1 MTRIL
6 LKSPAS
12 PPVGGQVDSWLLSLI
27 FNHMKLKNYIVAL
40 ALPLLLLNAC
50 SDFLDVQSEG
60 NPTITSYFTN
70 DQQAIDA
77 VTALY
82 KPLHKE
88 TSFGRDLFW
97 EQGAAGD
104 VVWGRS
110 RSYPTLATF
119 AYTGDESP
127 LTANFTLFYEVIAY
141 SNWVIQQLLDK
152 QTSVTLTDIESR
164 SLGEAYFMRGM
175 AHFIMAYRYGTGE
188 QGVPFVRYEDFPD
201 GYDNSI
207 PPQQASVTDNYRY
220 IIEDM
225 DNAVTFL
232 PRFEEYDNDDKGRAH
247 QAAAVAYKAKVYAYW
262 ATWDAT
268 QWNNVISMVD
278 LLESSYGRNLAD
290 TFDEIFSSDYA
301 DFWNAEYIWSIPSE
315 GGANGGGSEFPGV
328 VLENKGWGIYNGWG
342 QNKPSYDIY
351 EEMLKDGEAN
361 DRLTRSI
368 LEYNQEFR
376 FWGETLRFYS
386 TSDIEAGFM
395 INKYMDPFKY
405 ADAANAGYVN
415 TNGNWPT
422 ARLNFPLIRF
432 AEMLLFRAEAYLMT
446 GQADKAKTDL
456 NRIRDRSNLSLIEGT
471 PTMADLYHERRCEL
485 AFEFTDH
492 LFDLKRWH
500 RSSDAT
506 IKALAAA
513 ELNAHPRVRKYSDR
527 SDPES
532 TFQIVDY
539 EDYKNK
545 ETYKDHMMV
554 FPYPSN
560 EITKS
565 NGKLNQN
572 DGY

>member
-1 MTRIL
+1 
-6 LKSPAS
+6 
-12 PPVGGQVDSWLLSLI
+12 
-27 FNHMKLKNYIVAL
+27 MKIKNYIVAL
-40 ALPLLLLNAC
+40 ALPVLLLSAC

-60 NPTITSYFTN
+60 DATITSYFNN

-77 VTALY
+77 ITALY
-82 KPLHKE
+82 KPLHRE

-97 EQGAAGD
+97 EQGAACD

-110 RSYPTLATF
+110 RAFPTLATF

-141 SNWVIQQLLDK
+141 ANWVIQELLDK
-152 QTSVTLTDIESR
+152 QNSTTLTAIESR

-175 AHFIMAYRYGTGE
+175 AHFIIAYRYGTGQ

-207 PPQQASVTDNYRY
+207 LPQQASVTDNYGY

-225 DNAVTFL
+225 DNAIAYL
-232 PRFEEYDNDDKGRAH
+232 PEFEEYEDEDKGRAH

-262 ATWDAT
+262 ATWDAS
-268 QWNNVISMVD
+268 QWNNVISMVN
-278 LLESSYGRNLAD
+278 LLESNYKRDLAA
-290 TFDEIFSSDYA
+290 TFAEIFSSDYA

-328 VLENKGWGIYNGWG
+328 VLENKGWGTYNGWG

-351 EEMLKDGEAN
+351 EEMLKDGEGN
-361 DRLTRSI
+361 ERLIRSI

-376 FWGETLRFYS
+376 FWGETRRFYS

-415 TNGNWPT
+415 TNGDWPT
-422 ARLNFPLIRF
+422 ARLNFPLVRF

-456 NRIRDRSNLSLIEGT
+456 NRIRTRSNLSLIDHV

-506 IKALAAA
+506 IKALAAT
-513 ELNAHPRVRKYSDR
+513 ELNAHPRIRKYSDR
-527 SDPES
+527 SDPGS
-532 TFQIVDY
+532 AFQIADY

-545 ETYKDHMMV
+545 ETYQDYMMV

-565 NGKLNQN
+565 NGKLTQN

>member
-1 MTRIL
+1 
-6 LKSPAS
+6 
-12 PPVGGQVDSWLLSLI
+12 
-27 FNHMKLKNYIVAL
+27 MKIKNYIVAL
-40 ALPLLLLNAC
+40 ALPVLLLSAC

-60 NPTITSYFTN
+60 DATITSYFNN

-77 VTALY
+77 ITALY
-82 KPLHKE
+82 KPLHRE

-97 EQGAAGD
+97 EQGAACD

-110 RSYPTLATF
+110 RAFPTLATF

-141 SNWVIQQLLDK
+141 ANWVIQELLDK
-152 QTSVTLTDIESR
+152 QNSTTLTAIESR

-175 AHFIMAYRYGTGE
+175 AHFIIAYRYGTGQ

-201 GYDNSI
+201 GGYDNSI
-207 PPQQASVTDNYRY
+207 LPQQASVTDNYGY

-225 DNAVTFL
+225 DNAIAYL
-232 PRFEEYDNDDKGRAH
+232 PEFEEYEDEDKDKGRAH

-262 ATWDAT
+262 ATWDAS
-268 QWNNVISMVD
+268 QWNNVISMVN
-278 LLESSYGRNLAD
+278 LLESNYKRDLAA
-290 TFDEIFSSDYA
+290 TFAEIFSSDYA

-328 VLENKGWGIYNGWG
+328 VLENKGWGTYNGWG

-351 EEMLKDGEAN
+351 EEMLKDGEGN
-361 DRLTRSI
+361 ERLIRSI

-376 FWGETLRFYS
+376 FWGETRRFYS

-415 TNGNWPT
+415 TNGDWPT
-422 ARLNFPLIRF
+422 ARLNFPLVRF
-432 AEMLLFRAEAYLMT
+432 AEMLLLRAEAYLMT

-456 NRIRDRSNLSLIEGT
+456 NRIRTRSNLSLIDHV

-506 IKALAAA
+506 IKALAAT

-527 SDPES
+527 SDPGS
-532 TFQIVDY
+532 AFQIADY

-545 ETYKDHMMV
+545 ETYQDYMMV

-565 NGKLNQN
+565 NGKLTQN

>member
-1 MTRIL
+1 
-6 LKSPAS
+6 
-12 PPVGGQVDSWLLSLI
+12 
-27 FNHMKLKNYIVAL
+27 MKIKNYIVAL
-40 ALPLLLLNAC
+40 ALPVLLLSAC

-60 NPTITSYFTN
+60 DATITSYFNN

-77 VTALY
+77 ITALY
-82 KPLHKE
+82 KPLHRE

-97 EQGAAGD
+97 EQGAACD

-110 RSYPTLATF
+110 RAFPTLATF

-141 SNWVIQQLLDK
+141 ANWVIQELLDK
-152 QTSVTLTDIESR
+152 QNSTTLTAIESR

-175 AHFIMAYRYGTGE
+175 AHFIIAYRYGTGQ

-207 PPQQASVTDNYRY
+207 LPQQASVTDNYGY

-225 DNAVTFL
+225 DNAIAYL
-232 PRFEEYDNDDKGRAH
+232 PEFEEYEDEDKGRAH
-247 QAAAVAYKAKVYAYW
+247 QAAAVAYKTKVYAYW
-262 ATWDAT
+262 ATWDAS
-268 QWNNVISMVD
+268 QWNNIISMVN
-278 LLESSYGRNLAD
+278 LLESNYKRDLAA
-290 TFDEIFSSDYA
+290 TFAEIFSSDYA

-328 VLENKGWGIYNGWG
+328 VLENKGWGTYNGWG

-351 EEMLKDGEAN
+351 EEMLKDGEGN
-361 DRLTRSI
+361 ERLIRSI

-376 FWGETLRFYS
+376 FWGETRRFYS

-415 TNGNWPT
+415 TNGDWPT
-422 ARLNFPLIRF
+422 ARLNFPLVRF

-456 NRIRDRSNLSLIEGT
+456 NRIRTRSNLSLIDHV

-506 IKALAAA
+506 IKALAAT
-513 ELNAHPRVRKYSDR
+513 ELNAHPRIRKYSDR
-527 SDPES
+527 SDPGS
-532 TFQIVDY
+532 AFQIADY

-545 ETYKDHMMV
+545 ETYQDYMMV

-565 NGKLNQN
+565 NGKLTQN

>member
-1 MTRIL
+1 
-6 LKSPAS
+6 
-12 PPVGGQVDSWLLSLI
+12 
-27 FNHMKLKNYIVAL
+27 MKIKNYIVAL
-40 ALPLLLLNAC
+40 ALPVLLLSAC

-60 NPTITSYFTN
+60 DATITSYFNN

-77 VTALY
+77 ITALY
-82 KPLHKE
+82 KPLHRE

-97 EQGAAGD
+97 EQGAACD

-110 RSYPTLATF
+110 RAFPTLATF

-141 SNWVIQQLLDK
+141 ANWVIQELLDK
-152 QTSVTLTDIESR
+152 QNSTTLTAIESR

-175 AHFIMAYRYGTGE
+175 AHFIIAYRYGTGQ

-207 PPQQASVTDNYRY
+207 LPQQASVTDNYGY

-225 DNAVTFL
+225 DNAIAYL
-232 PRFEEYDNDDKGRAH
+232 PEFEEYEDEDKGRAH

-262 ATWDAT
+262 ATWDAS
-268 QWNNVISMVD
+268 QWNNVISMVN
-278 LLESSYGRNLAD
+278 LLESNYKRDLAA
-290 TFDEIFSSDYA
+290 TFAEIFSSDYA

-328 VLENKGWGIYNGWG
+328 VLENKGWGTYNGWG

-351 EEMLKDGEAN
+351 EEMLKDGEGN
-361 DRLTRSI
+361 ERLIRSI

-376 FWGETLRFYS
+376 FWGETRRFYS

-415 TNGNWPT
+415 TNGDWPT
-422 ARLNFPLIRF
+422 ARLNFPLVRF

-456 NRIRDRSNLSLIEGT
+456 NRIRTRSNLSLIDHV

-506 IKALAAA
+506 IKALAAT

-527 SDPES
+527 SDPGS
-532 TFQIVDY
+532 AFQIADY

-545 ETYKDHMMV
+545 ETYQDYMMV

-565 NGKLNQN
+565 NGKLTQN

>member
-1 MTRIL
+1 
-6 LKSPAS
+6 
-12 PPVGGQVDSWLLSLI
+12 
-27 FNHMKLKNYIVAL
+27 MKIKNYIVAL
-40 ALPLLLLNAC
+40 ALPVLLLSAC

-60 NPTITSYFTN
+60 DATITSYFNN

-77 VTALY
+77 ITALY
-82 KPLHKE
+82 KPLHRE

-97 EQGAAGD
+97 EQGAACD

-110 RSYPTLATF
+110 RAFPTLATF

-141 SNWVIQQLLDK
+141 ANWVIQELLDK
-152 QTSVTLTDIESR
+152 QNSTTLTAIESR

-175 AHFIMAYRYGTGE
+175 AHFIIAYRYGTGQ

-207 PPQQASVTDNYRY
+207 LPQQASVTDNYGY

-225 DNAVTFL
+225 DNAIAYL
-232 PRFEEYDNDDKGRAH
+232 PEFEEYEDEDKGRAH

-262 ATWDAT
+262 ATWDAS
-268 QWNNVISMVD
+268 QWNNVISMVN
-278 LLESSYGRNLAD
+278 LLESNYKRDLAA
-290 TFDEIFSSDYA
+290 TFAEIFSSDYA

-328 VLENKGWGIYNGWG
+328 VLENKGWGTYNGWG

-351 EEMLKDGEAN
+351 EEMLKDGEGN
-361 DRLTRSI
+361 ERLIRSI

-376 FWGETLRFYS
+376 FWGETRRFYS

-415 TNGNWPT
+415 TNGDWPT
-422 ARLNFPLIRF
+422 ARLNFPLVRF
-432 AEMLLFRAEAYLMT
+432 AEMLLLRAEAYLMT

-456 NRIRDRSNLSLIEGT
+456 NRIRTRSNLSLIDHV

-506 IKALAAA
+506 IKALAAN

-527 SDPES
+527 SDPGS
-532 TFQIVDY
+532 AFQIVDY

-545 ETYKDHMMV
+545 ETYQDYMMV

-565 NGKLNQN
+565 NGKLTQN

>member
-1 MTRIL
+1 M
-6 LKSPAS
+6 
-12 PPVGGQVDSWLLSLI
+12 
-27 FNHMKLKNYIVAL
+27 KNYIVAL
-40 ALPLLLLNAC
+40 ALPVLLLSAC

-60 NPTITSYFTN
+60 DATITSYFNN

-77 VTALY
+77 ITALY
-82 KPLHKE
+82 KPLHRE

-97 EQGAAGD
+97 EQGAACD

-110 RSYPTLATF
+110 RAFPTLATF

-141 SNWVIQQLLDK
+141 ANWVIQELLDK
-152 QTSVTLTDIESR
+152 QNSTTLTAIESR

-175 AHFIMAYRYGTGE
+175 AHFIIAYRYGTGQ

-201 GYDNSI
+201 GGYDNSI
-207 PPQQASVTDNYRY
+207 LPQQASVTDNYGY

-225 DNAVTFL
+225 DNAIAYL
-232 PRFEEYDNDDKGRAH
+232 PEFEEYEDEDKGRAH

-262 ATWDAT
+262 ATWDAS
-268 QWNNVISMVD
+268 QWNNVISMVN
-278 LLESSYGRNLAD
+278 LLESNYKRDLAA
-290 TFDEIFSSDYA
+290 TFAEIFSSDYA

-328 VLENKGWGIYNGWG
+328 VLENKGWGTYNGWG

-351 EEMLKDGEAN
+351 EEMLKDGEGN
-361 DRLTRSI
+361 ERLIRSI

-376 FWGETLRFYS
+376 FWGETRRFYS

-415 TNGNWPT
+415 TNGDWPT
-422 ARLNFPLIRF
+422 ARLNFPLVRF
-432 AEMLLFRAEAYLMT
+432 AEMLLLRAEAYLMT

-456 NRIRDRSNLSLIEGT
+456 NRIRTRSNLSLIDHV

-506 IKALAAA
+506 IKALAAT

-527 SDPES
+527 SDPGS
-532 TFQIVDY
+532 AFQIADY

-545 ETYKDHMMV
+545 ETYQDYMMV

-565 NGKLNQN
+565 NGKLTQN